1 MKTVITLSTKEHD
14 ELVDAYTRAASQEAG
29 YELTTKDDQHILLA
43 AVVSALKQLGITIMI
58 DWLGDGKLTF
68 DHDEDEE
75 EDYEEE

>member
-1 MKTVITLSTKEHD
+1 MKTVITLSAKEHD

-58 DWLGDGKLTF
+58 DWIGDGKLTF

-75 EDYEEE
+75 EDCEEE

>member
-1 MKTVITLSTKEHD
+1 MKTVITLSAKEHD

-29 YELTTKDDQHILLA
+29 YELTTNDDQHILLA

-58 DWLGDGKLTF
+58 DWIGDGELTF